1 MKIAVTCLIHMN
13 KADIQKPC
21 KNLYIQISEA
31 KKTNTRI
38 EAAAD

>member
-31 KKTNTRI
+31 KKNTRI